1 MIRPYK
7 LYNPINKVDVGSILL
22 TWIYWNIR
30 SDMFYKKYI
39 LMIQDIEHQ
48 GWLHAWHHIDT
59 KCSYF
64 LRSPPL
70 LQTKRVSFISYIFK
84 ICNSSL
90 RCWLYYTW
98 IRLDRRGI
106 DHKKTFDLQWQ
117 KAASRITIFTFCN
130 IASHSFRGLLP
141 LQIKRGSLILFLFIT
156 VNSTWSRRLQ

>member
-1 MIRPYK
+1 MSFF
-7 LYNPINKVDVGSILL
+7 INNHKSHILNATTSWSILL

-90 RCWLYYTW
+90 RRWLYYTW

-106 DHKKTFDLQWQ
+106 DHKKHLICNDKKRHLELHYLPSVILQV
-117 KAASRITIFTFCN
+117 
-130 IASHSFRGLLP
+130 
-141 LQIKRGSLILFLFIT
+141 ILFAVFFHCK
-156 VNSTWSRRLQ
+156 